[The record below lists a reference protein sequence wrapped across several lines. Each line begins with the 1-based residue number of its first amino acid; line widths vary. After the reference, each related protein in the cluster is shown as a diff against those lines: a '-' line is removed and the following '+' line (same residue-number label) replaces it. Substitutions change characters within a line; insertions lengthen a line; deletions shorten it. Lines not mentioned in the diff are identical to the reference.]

1 MRAAGRPRAPPTPE
15 EPGGAAGATGSRA
28 IVPAVTRAILHLTND
43 QPLAVDLIETPSPGD
58 IAVICTNI
66 RTIDGKKPVFID
78 FATST
83 FVFPMLGIRFLEIL
97 NTAGEGAE
105 SAPSTAATPGEP
117 EDLEID
123 EDFLRRVREA

>member
-1 MRAAGRPRAPPTPE
+1 M
-15 EPGGAAGATGSRA
+15 
-28 IVPAVTRAILHLTND
+28 TRAILHLTND
-43 QPLAVDLIETPSPGD
+43 QPLSVELIETPSPGD
-58 IAVICTNI
+58 IAVICTDI

-78 FATST
+78 FANST

-97 NTAGEGAE
+97 NTAGAGAE
-105 SAPSTAATPGEP
+105 SAPSTGSTPAEP

>member
-1 MRAAGRPRAPPTPE
+1 M
-15 EPGGAAGATGSRA
+15 
-28 IVPAVTRAILHLTND
+28 IRAILHLTND
-43 QPLAVDLIETPSPGD
+43 QPLAIDLIETPSPGD

-78 FATST
+78 FANST

-97 NTAGEGAE
+97 QPRAEGEAPPPSEGA
-105 SAPSTAATPGEP
+105 APAEP

>member
-1 MRAAGRPRAPPTPE
+1 MGAPE
-15 EPGGAAGATGSRA
+15 HSSESGSATGSRA

-43 QPLAVDLIETPSPGD
+43 QPLSVDLIESPSAGD
-58 IAVICTNI
+58 IAVICTNV

-78 FATST
+78 FANST

-97 NTAGEGAE
+97 QPRAEGEAPPRSEGA
-105 SAPSTAATPGEP
+105 APAEP

>member
-1 MRAAGRPRAPPTPE
+1 
-15 EPGGAAGATGSRA
+15 
-28 IVPAVTRAILHLTND
+28 VTRAILHLTND
-43 QPLAVDLIETPSPGD
+43 QPLSVELVEMPTAGD
-58 IAVICTNI
+58 IAVICTDL

-78 FATST
+78 FANST

-97 NTAGEGAE
+97 RARAEGEMGPLVA
-105 SAPSTAATPGEP
+105 APAEP